1 MENDKLTNG
10 LSEKCEELTKID
22 GELEKLQKKYDSLH
36 SDYKWVNR
44 YPSHIFRS
52 LTIALTYRNLLE
64 IKSNA
69 ENTLRTAKEWQ
80 NEQKQRD
87 DMINKKISMQ
97 TDHIR

>member
-1 MENDKLTNG
+1 M
-10 LSEKCEELTKID
+10 
-22 GELEKLQKKYDSLH
+22 
-36 SDYKWVNR
+36 
-44 YPSHIFRS
+44 
-52 LTIALTYRNLLE
+52 ALNHRDLLE